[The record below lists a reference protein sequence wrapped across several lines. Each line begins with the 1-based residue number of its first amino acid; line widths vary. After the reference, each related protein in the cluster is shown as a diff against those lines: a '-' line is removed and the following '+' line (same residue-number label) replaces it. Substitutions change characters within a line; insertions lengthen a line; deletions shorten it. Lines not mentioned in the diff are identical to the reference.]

1 MKVRLFLIYILLVTA
16 LTAQESLYVIPI
28 KGTIE
33 PSLTVF
39 IRNSI
44 KDAEKGDG
52 PIIFEIDTFGGRV
65 DSALQITTLIG
76 SLKNRETIAYI
87 PSNPEGL
94 GVSWSA
100 GALIS
105 FACNT
110 IYMSEGT
117 SIGAAAPVYM
127 TPEGSEMADEKTVS
141 AVRVQMQSLA
151 EKNGYPESVAL
162 AMVDKDVE
170 LYEVDRGNG
179 PELIKKEELDSEEEG
194 KLILKE
200 GKLLTLTAKEMEYY
214 GISTKTIKD
223 FVELQEII
231 GIEEIVYF
239 EQNLPDRLV
248 AFLTSSTILA
258 LLMTLGLITLYME
271 ITSPGFGVMGTI
283 GIISFA
289 IVFIGAELLGTLD
302 SLELLLFLAGLS
314 LLVVEVFVIPGFGV
328 TGISGIILIGLSL
341 ILSQQDFIIPK
352 WEWQWTVFNRNL
364 TVLLV
369 VFISTILGITLLMS
383 LFPRIKL
390 FRHLVL
396 GSETPIP
403 TTKTEEKTTE
413 NPIFG
418 VTKTNL
424 RPVGKVEIDGE
435 IFIGKSDGPYIDA
448 GKPVEVL
455 ETIMGSKIVK
465 EYRDDSNN

>member
-1 MKVRLFLIYILLVTA
+1 MKLRILLLQLLLFTS
-16 LTAQESLYVIPI
+16 LFSQEQIFVIPI

-44 KDAEKGDG
+44 KEAEKGEG
-52 PIIFEIDTFGGRV
+52 PIVFEIDTFGGRV

-76 SLKNRETIAYI
+76 SLDNRETIAFI

-105 FACNT
+105 FACNS
-110 IYMSEGT
+110 IYMAEGT
-117 SIGAAAPVYM
+117 SIGAAAPVFM
-127 TPEGSEMADEKTVS
+127 TPEGSQMADEKTVS

-170 LYEVDRGNG
+170 LYEVTRDSS
-179 PELIKKEELDSEEEG
+179 PKLVVKEDLITDEES
-194 KLILKE
+194 KLILKS

-214 GISTKTIKD
+214 SISKRTIRD
-223 FVELQEII
+223 FEELQ
-231 GIEEIVYF
+231 GILDITETQYF
-239 EQNLPDRLV
+239 EQNLSDRLV

-258 LLMTLGLITLYME
+258 LLMTLGLITLYLE
-271 ITSPGFGVMGTI
+271 ITSPGFGVLGTI

-302 SLELLLFLAGLS
+302 SLELLLFLGGLS
-314 LLVVEVFVIPGFGV
+314 LLVVEVFVIPGFGI
-328 TGISGIILIGLSL
+328 TGISGIILMGLSL

-352 WEWQWTVFNRNL
+352 WEWQWSIFNRNL

-369 VFISTILGITLLMS
+369 VFISSILGITLLLS
-383 LFPRIKL
+383 LFPRLKL

-396 GSETPIP
+396 DSNRPDVS
-403 TTKTEEKTTE
+403 TE
-413 NPIFG
+413 NRI
-418 VTKTNL
+418 TKEMETIAQTMTEL
-424 RPVGKVEIDGE
+424 RPVGKISIDGV
-435 IFIGKSDGPYIDA
+435 IHIAKSDGPFIDQ
-448 GKPVEVL
+448 GREVYVID
-455 ETIMGSKIVK
+455 TVMGTKIVK
-465 EYRDDSNN
+465 EKHHELGI